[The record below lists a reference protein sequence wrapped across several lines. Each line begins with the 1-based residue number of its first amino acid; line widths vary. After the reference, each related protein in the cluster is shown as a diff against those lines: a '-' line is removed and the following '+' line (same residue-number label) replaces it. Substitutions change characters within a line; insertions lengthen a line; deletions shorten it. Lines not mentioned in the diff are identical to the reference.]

1 MDLAVSRSPRYRK
14 TTTASIRAV
23 FPTAGKAMLLPPEMG
38 MDENEGAICPNG
50 SWPMDDESCVNR
62 CVALV
67 EEHHRWAMSI
77 GDRQALKFDAVT
89 CGHGLGQEDLASE
102 AMVGLVKAAKG
113 YDPASGVPFRA
124 YAIHRIRGA
133 VTDAARRAY
142 PVSRQTWEAARTV
155 IPDPHVESR
164 PQSTSSD
171 PAAADQAR
179 AVAFQAQ
186 SPLTRDPDYAESTA
200 WVEERHPG
208 DDRHLTE
215 LQLKSA
221 IDRLPSRQREVILRR
236 HFQRQK
242 PADIALTLG
251 VSESRVYQLHGE
263 ACRRI
268 RGMLDGASG
277 HRRKCATAAST

>member
-1 MDLAVSRSPRYRK
+1 
-14 TTTASIRAV
+14 
-23 FPTAGKAMLLPPEMG
+23 
-38 MDENEGAICPNG
+38 
-50 SWPMDDESCVNR
+50 MDDESCVGR
-62 CVALV
+62 CVALI

-77 GDRQALKFDAVT
+77 GDHQALKFDAVT

-133 VTDAARRAY
+133 VIDAARRAY

-155 IPDPHVESR
+155 IADPDVESGSAR
-164 PQSTSSD
+164 STSSD
-171 PAAADQAR
+171 LAAAPAL
-179 AVAFQAQ
+179 AVALQAQ

-215 LQLKSA
+215 LQLKAA
-221 IDRLPSRQREVILRR
+221 IGRLPLRHREVILRR
-236 HFQRQK
+236 HFQRQT
-242 PADIALTLG
+242 PADIAITLG

-268 RGMLDGASG
+268 RGLLEGSTG
-277 HRRKCATAAST
+277 LRRTHVATAPSA

>member
-1 MDLAVSRSPRYRK
+1 
-14 TTTASIRAV
+14 
-23 FPTAGKAMLLPPEMG
+23 
-38 MDENEGAICPNG
+38 
-50 SWPMDDESCVNR
+50 
-62 CVALV
+62 VALI
-67 EEHHRWAMSI
+67 EEHHRWATSI

-142 PVSRQTWEAARTV
+142 PVSRQTWEAARAV
-155 IPDPHVESR
+155 IADPDVESGSAR
-164 PQSTSSD
+164 STSSD
-171 PAAADQAR
+171 PAAAPRAL
-179 AVAFQAQ
+179 AVALQAQ
-186 SPLTRDPDYAESTA
+186 SPLTRDPNYAESTA

-215 LQLKSA
+215 IQLKAA
-221 IDRLPSRQREVILRR
+221 IDRLPLRQREVILRR
-236 HFQRQK
+236 HFQRQT
-242 PADIALTLG
+242 PADIAVTLA

-268 RGMLDGASG
+268 RGMLDGSAG
-277 HRRKCATAAST
+277 HRRKCAARTADD